1 MRTFERIFGSGPKGT
16 FISITLLIVSYYLED
31 YIGLGEIFTNDVNRF
46 SAFTIFSIL
55 GVTLLIWSLKSLSPN
70 DRGRKL
76 ITEGAYKYFRHPLY
90 AAFLLFINVGIAFLL
105 DNFIY
110 ICWVVI
116 LFPVWTLIVR
126 DEEALMKNEFGEEY
140 DMYCKNTWRFVPK
153 LWH

>member
-1 MRTFERIFGSGPKGT
+1 MRTYERFFGSGPKGT

-31 YIGLGEIFTNDVNRF
+31 YVGLREIFTSDVTRF
-46 SAFTIFSIL
+46 STVIIFFL
-55 GVTLLIWSLKSLSPN
+55 PGVALLIWSLKSLSPE

-76 ITEGAYKYFRHPLY
+76 ATEGAYKYFRHPLY

-110 ICWVVI
+110 IFWAVI
-116 LFPVWTLIVR
+116 LFPVWSFIVR
-126 DEEALMKNEFGEEY
+126 GEEELMKNEFNEEY
-140 DMYCKNTWRFVPK
+140 DTYCRDTWRFVPK